1 MLEYQ
6 GEAELELIDN
16 YQLNFLF
23 KLKILCIFKQIDVK

>member
-16 YQLNFLF
+16 YQPNLLF
-23 KLKILCIFKQIDVK
+23 KSKILFMYI

>member
-16 YQLNFLF
+16 YQLNLLF
-23 KLKILCIFKQIDVK
+23 KSKILCIFKQIDVK